1 MSSEDKTGK
10 TAMRIESLI
19 NVQQRIAEIE
29 DRIEEL
35 TGRVQEHAPD
45 PSRLWQTPFAVRLQ
59 QAVQRQ
65 QTAGVSQW
73 EPIIQEAAAEYGLD
87 PALLRAVIAQESGGN
102 PSARS
107 SAGAMGL
114 MQLMPATAE
123 SLGVTDPYDPR
134 QNIFGGARYLR
145 GLLDRMGS
153 VELALA
159 AYNAG
164 PGAVRRFGGIPPFPE
179 TRNYVAS
186 VMSRWSRE
194 Q

>member
-1 MSSEDKTGK
+1 
-10 TAMRIESLI
+10 MRIEGLI

-35 TGRVQEHAPD
+35 SARAQGQAPD
-45 PSRLWQTPFAVRLQ
+45 PSRLWQAPFAARLQ

-65 QTAGVSQW
+65 QPGGLAQW
-73 EPIIQEAAAEYGLD
+73 EPIILEAAAEYGLD
-87 PALLRAVIAQESGGN
+87 PGLLRAVIAQESGGN

-114 MQLMPATAE
+114 MQLMPETAA

-164 PGAVRRFGGIPPFPE
+164 PGAVRRYGGIPPFPE

-186 VMSRWSRE
+186 VMSRWSS
-194 Q
+194 QP